1 VRLLRYRESVT
12 YADTIVP
19 ALEGGPEV
27 AEQVIE
33 LLRQEWA
40 VIDHLIDG
48 LTETQW
54 KSAVPL
60 PGWTVQDCV
69 AHVTGTELSLMG
81 EPAPSVD
88 LSHLTWVTG
97 PFQEFVEI
105 WVEPRRSWSGDAV
118 AAEFREVIP
127 RRLAMLE
134 AMTDEEMG
142 KVGWSPIGE
151 VPYRQFMRVRVFD
164 CWMHEQD
171 MRRGLAIA
179 GHTTGPV
186 VESALE
192 HNITRALGF
201 VVGKK
206 AGAPDGSSVQFDLSD
221 PDRSYTVIVDG
232 RARLAKPGEELPAA
246 TTVLHLPFTTF
257 VALAGGRI
265 DAAVAHAEGATIT
278 GDTDLGARVLANLA
292 FTP

>member
-1 VRLLRYRESVT
+1 M
-12 YADTIVP
+12 
-19 ALEGGPEV
+19 PE
-27 AEQVIE
+27 ETIE

-40 VIDHLIDG
+40 VIDELIDG

-54 KSAVPL
+54 KGSVPL

-69 AHVTGTELSLMG
+69 AHMSGTELSLMG
-81 EPAPSVD
+81 EPAPTVD
-88 LSHLTWVTG
+88 LSHLSWITN
-97 PFQEFVEI
+97 PFQEFIEI
-105 WVEPRRSWSGDAV
+105 WVEPRRSWTGDAV
-118 AAEFREVIP
+118 AAEFRGVIP

-134 AMTDEEMG
+134 AMTDDDMA
-142 KVGWSPIGE
+142 KVGWSPIGD
-151 VPYRQFMRVRVFD
+151 VPYRQFMRVRIFD

-171 MRRGLAIA
+171 IRRGLGIA

-186 VESALE
+186 VESALR

-201 VVGKK
+201 IVGKK
-206 AGAPDGSSVQFDLSD
+206 AGAPNGSSVEFAISE
-221 PDRSYTVIVDG
+221 PDRSYTVVVDG
-232 RARLAKPGEELPAA
+232 RARLAEPGEQLPPA

-265 DAAVAHAEGATIT
+265 DAVGAQAEGATIT